1 MKPVF
6 SRSTKPTALRILLID
21 SDLKILATLKTLL
34 ESHGHEVF
42 IAIDAATA
50 LRLTQQHKP
59 EIIVAG
65 IELEET
71 SGYELA
77 KEIRSLPA
85 GSRYRMIALAEL
97 NHLQYPEKIKAS
109 GFDDFLLKHADKSE
123 ILSMLNHVVNL

>member
-6 SRSTKPTALRILLID
+6 AHTTKARALRILLFD
-21 SDLKILATLKTLL
+21 SNLSILATLKTLL

-42 IAIDAATA
+42 IAVDAATA

-59 EIIVAG
+59 EVIVAG

-85 GSRYRMIALAEL
+85 GSRCRMIALAEL
-97 NHLQYPEKIKAS
+97 NHLEN
-109 GFDDFLLKHADKSE
+109 LK
-123 ILSMLNHVVNL
+123 N